1 MLREKLV
8 WERIK
13 EPFIKIID
21 FSVIAPVDIFF
32 FLSKIINKKF
42 GYEKYVQ
49 IKIKTSKE
57 KLFNILNFLLLI
69 FFRSINYQTFFS

>member
-1 MLREKLV
+1 MLREKLL

-21 FSVIAPVDIFF
+21 FLVITPIDIFF

-42 GYEKYVQ
+42 GYEKCVK
-49 IKIKTSKE
+49 IKIIIK
-57 KLFNILNFLLLI
+57 
-69 FFRSINYQTFFS
+69 

>member
-13 EPFIKIID
+13 EPFIKIFD

-49 IKIKTSKE
+49 IKIIIK
-57 KLFNILNFLLLI
+57 
-69 FFRSINYQTFFS
+69 

>member
-21 FSVIAPVDIFF
+21 FFSHNSNWYFF
-32 FLSKIINKKF
+32 FLIKIINKKY

-49 IKIKTSKE
+49 IKIIKD
-57 KLFNILNFLLLI
+57 
-69 FFRSINYQTFFS
+69 

>member
-8 WERIK
+8 WKKIK

-21 FSVIAPVDIFF
+21 LSVITPIDISFFSF
-32 FLSKIINKKF
+32 FLSKIINKKY

-49 IKIKTSKE
+49 IKK
-57 KLFNILNFLLLI
+57 
-69 FFRSINYQTFFS
+69 

>member
-13 EPFIKIID
+13 ESFIKIID
-21 FSVIAPVDIFF
+21 FSIITPIDFL

-42 GYEKYVQ
+42 G
-49 IKIKTSKE
+49 
-57 KLFNILNFLLLI
+57 
-69 FFRSINYQTFFS
+69 

>member
-21 FSVIAPVDIFF
+21 FSVITSIDIFF
-32 FLSKIINKKF
+32 KSKIINRKF
-42 GYEKYVQ
+42 GFEKYVQ
-49 IKIKTSKE
+49 IKIIIK
-57 KLFNILNFLLLI
+57 
-69 FFRSINYQTFFS
+69 

>member
-21 FSVIAPVDIFF
+21 FSIITSIDIFF

-42 GYEKYVQ
+42 GYENVLK
-49 IKIKTSKE
+49 
-57 KLFNILNFLLLI
+57 
-69 FFRSINYQTFFS
+69 